1 MPTQPSQQS
10 VLVAT
15 LGAGAPVIPISVQLL
30 LRQGVRLTW
39 VEILHT
45 DRTQE
50 PITTALRQNQT
61 LFGQQPGWPQLR
73 TTEMPI
79 ADVLTAEELDIFATA
94 LFTTLKRWIGDGY
107 RVHLL
112 LAGGRKPMA
121 MLGMTV
127 AQMLLGAQ
135 DRVWYLHSEESLRQS
150 ARPLLTAQD
159 EARLISIPLPP
170 LAAAPSP
177 FARLFTAETPD
188 AARRE
193 LAEADAQRR
202 RHFVEHELTE
212 TERTLARLVVQEVL
226 TVEELAQR
234 LHKSPKTITNQLS
247 SIYSKIESVFGLQP
261 DRGVKREFL
270 RRELA
275 PYFAQKDGR
284 G

>member
-1 MPTQPSQQS
+1 MSTQPSHPA

-30 LRQGVRLTW
+30 LRQGIQLDS

-50 PITTALRQNQT
+50 PIATALRRNQT
-61 LFGQQPGWPQLR
+61 LFAQQSDWPQLL
-73 TTEMPI
+73 TTQMPI
-79 ADVLTAEELDIFATA
+79 VDVLTTEELDIFATA
-94 LFTTLKRWIGDGY
+94 LFTTLKRWLSDGY
-107 RVHLL
+107 TVHLL

-127 AQMLLGAQ
+127 AQMLLGAE
-135 DRVWYLHSEESLRQS
+135 DRVWYLHSEEALRQS

-159 EARLISIPLPP
+159 EARLIPIPLPP

-177 FARLFTAETPD
+177 FARLFTADTPD

-193 LAEADAQRR
+193 LAEAHAQRR

-234 LHKSPKTITNQLS
+234 LHKSPKTITNQLG

-275 PYFAQKDGR
+275 PYFGR
-284 G
+284 SEV